1 MSECVIH
8 SFKLEIAIAS
18 PSFASLLFDKL
29 CGEQL
34 FVCLVNYV
42 ENLLFCQLCGEFFCL
57 VNCVENN
64 CAKLDTFLCCASV
77 SEKMIGKKKQGCK
90 RTLQRYTAAEHTLS
104 KNQFYDNYLLNEL
117 NRRAD
122 IHNNWK
128 KTSNAKLSMNL
139 KYI

>member
-1 MSECVIH
+1 MPEKLFFAIF
-8 SFKLEIAIAS
+8 SFRLEIAIAF

-42 ENLLFCQLCGEFFCL
+42 ENFLFGKLCGEFFCL

-77 SEKMIGKKKQGCK
+77 SEKMIGKKSPATGAQKMMQTHSGRK
-90 RTLQRYTAAEHTLS
+90 
-104 KNQFYDNYLLNEL
+104 
-117 NRRAD
+117 
-122 IHNNWK
+122 
-128 KTSNAKLSMNL
+128 
-139 KYI
+139 